1 MIATTLI
8 ERVQLPRFKTLQ
20 MTSRS
25 LQVWLSLVALAL
37 GVLVYVAHRAASFSV
52 PTESIPLFQPM
63 VGFLAML
70 GRSLLPLVHVLV
82 FSVRS
87 AVFLGNG
94 RYAALTFSAM
104 WFLLKSAFELG
115 RQSVITSPLMEFIP
129 SWLEKIPVLDR
140 TAGYFHHAT
149 FGLLD
154 IVFIT
159 AGVIAVCL
167 VIGYVRIRRTNH
179 G

>member
-8 ERVQLPRFKTLQ
+8 ERVQLARFKTLQ
-20 MTSRS
+20 MTGCS
-25 LQVWLSLVALAL
+25 LQIWLSLVTLAL
-37 GVLVYVAHRAASFSV
+37 GVFGYVVHRAASFSV

-70 GRSLLPLVHVLV
+70 GRSLLPLVHVFV

-94 RYAALTFSAM
+94 RYAALAFSAT
-104 WFLLKSAFELG
+104 WFLLTSVFELAE
-115 RQSVITSPLMEFIP
+115 QAVITLPLMGFVP
-129 SWLEKIPVLDR
+129 SWLQEMPVLDR
-140 TAGYFHHAT
+140 IAGYFRHGT
-149 FGLLD
+149 FDLID

-159 AGVIAVCL
+159 AGALAACL
-167 VIGYVRIRRTNH
+167 VIGYVRLRRTSH